1 MPPLLC
7 TRALERGPRA
17 VCPICPHRWLQE
29 RAAWREQLVQL
40 AKHCGPDSKA
50 MRQARQLLCEQDA
63 VLRSFPC
70 LPQHLKEAVFQV
82 GGPMC

>member
-1 MPPLLC
+1 
-7 TRALERGPRA
+7 
-17 VCPICPHRWLQE
+17 
-29 RAAWREQLVQL
+29 VQL